1 MLLTELFELPIS
13 VYFTPGV
20 VLHHESDVQNR
31 ALEWVAAVKFYYT
44 FNWRPVVWRFGFAEG
59 LSYVEDVPYVERQNM
74 YEKDYRPSELLNYL
88 DFSLDISLGHLFKVK
103 SIEELW
109 LGYYI
114 HHRSGIFSTSSAF
127 GRISGGSNINCIYL
141 QYHW

>member
-1 MLLTELFELPIS
+1 M
-13 VYFTPGV
+13 
-20 VLHHESDVQNR
+20 HHESEVQNR
-31 ALEWVAAVKFYYT
+31 GLEWVVALKLYYT
-44 FNWRPVVWRFGFAEG
+44 FNWRPVVWRFGAAEG
-59 LSYVEDVPYVERQNM
+59 LSYVKEIPYVERQSM

-109 LGYYI
+109 LGCSI
-114 HHRSGIFSTSSAF
+114 HHRSGIFSSSSAF
-127 GRISGGSNINCIYL
+127 GRVSGGSNYNSIYL